1 MVNGN
6 RRATLRQSATR
17 YFQMKKSDRIRQ
29 EWLTLSDLPGKSYQ
43 IG

>member
-6 RRATLRQSATR
+6 RRASLRQSATR
-17 YFQMKKSDRIRQ
+17 YIEMKKSDQNRQ
-29 EWLTLSDLPGKSYQ
+29 KWLTLSDLPGKSYQ